1 LREETTDLAP
11 DLFDGDSTRSLSI
24 REELGEIGYVPLAT
38 ISGIL
43 TEEILLYVI
52 ALFPML

>member
-1 LREETTDLAP
+1 MREETTDLAP